1 MKAPYEFLLW
11 KARGMMVGEKSWGWS
26 KLTVIKL
33 SEQKQQQKQEHCDF
47 QGKLWKFMAEQNWSK
62 SKHAKVLPQ
71 KLILSCKLKDDFW

>member
-47 QGKLWKFMAEQNWSK
+47 QGKL
-62 SKHAKVLPQ
+62 
-71 KLILSCKLKDDFW
+71 